1 LRPEGRCPW
10 ANGSGLERTLEVRTG
25 EAVEIR
31 YELAGLGSRF
41 LAVVVDGIAQSV
53 LAIGVLIAFG
63 YSGAALERALPRAA
77 NVSAW
82 LVAALVLIMFVIGIG
97 WFIVFEIWWSGRT
110 PGKRAL
116 GLRVVRDGGFPLDAG
131 AAVVRNLVRL
141 VELGLGFYTLSAI
154 SALIS
159 KENKRL
165 GDFAAGT
172 IVVRDRAPAVP
183 DLDAYLARPTRS
195 ETGLSEADRLLVERF
210 LARRKTLDPS
220 ASVQLAARIADRIRP
235 TLVAPYTNLDDE
247 GLLEYLAGE

>member
-1 LRPEGRCPW
+1 LRPEGGCPW

-82 LVAALVLIMFVIGIG
+82 LVAALVLIMFVIVIG

-141 VELGLGFYTLSAI
+141 VELGLGFYTISAI

-172 IVVRDRAPAVP
+172 IVVRDRAAAVP
-183 DLDAYLARPTRS
+183 DLDAYLSRPMRGDV
-195 ETGLSEADRLLVERF
+195 GLSEADRVLVERF
-210 LARRKTLDPS
+210 LARRKALDPP
-220 ASVQLAARIADRIRP
+220 ARTQLAGRIADRVRP
-235 TLVAPYTNLDDE
+235 TLVAPYANLDDE
-247 GLLEYLAGE
+247 SLLEFLAGQ